1 MQFFFGSMTHAHV
14 TWLILTWNDI
24 IWMKSMMKILDS
36 PEVVFLIRGGGKMIE
51 GDCTGKIMRMRRNR
65 IIGFQFC
72 LLLLLLLVE
81 IWCGGVCC
89 SLIES
94 VAVCCSLLQSV
105 AVCCSLLQSVAVC
118 CRVMPCVWR
127 LLQSVAVCC
136 SILCRA
142 SCTHNHG
149 SFHLV
154 IGILVHMQ
162 MKRDLVL
169 YMWKETYVYEK
180 RPITVFVKRDWDL
193 WKDAWT
199 LYVKRDLYM
208 CEQT

>member
-1 MQFFFGSMTHAHV
+1 
-14 TWLILTWNDI
+14 
-24 IWMKSMMKILDS
+24 MMKILDS

-105 AVCCSLLQSVAVC
+105 AVWCSLLQSVAVC
-118 CRVMPCVWR
+118 CSLLPCNAMCVEV
-127 LLQSVAVCC
+127 VAVCC
-136 SILCRA
+136 SLLQY
-142 SCTHNHG
+142 SLQ
-149 SFHLV
+149 SF
-154 IGILVHMQ
+154 
-162 MKRDLVL
+162 L
-169 YMWKETYVYEK
+169 Y
-180 RPITVFVKRDWDL
+180 
-193 WKDAWT
+193 A
-199 LYVKRDLYM
+199 
-208 CEQT
+208 